1 MVKIEH
7 GHKFICL
14 LAVVIFLMSGA
25 CQIAPRVHAQGSPQT
40 PDTII
45 LIDSNFKLVNL
56 YEKALDKNFTIH
68 IFIPGA
74 SNNSTYYY
82 SIRVDNNIT
91 NGSMNNYLAQ
101 SYLVNVSRIGIIEIM
116 LDNQSRLLWT
126 NIRIMAGVT
135 QTQIDNGASPFTISL
150 LPSQW
155 TSKEWRI
162 FYAMITSALICSFIA
177 YRLVTSYRKAR
188 GVIEVR

>member
-14 LAVVIFLMSGA
+14 LAVIIILMSGA
-25 CQIAPRVHAQGSPQT
+25 CSIAPRVHAQGSPQS

-45 LIDSNFKLVNL
+45 LIDSNFKLINKF
-56 YEKALDKNFTIH
+56 ERALDKNFTIH

-74 SNNSTYYY
+74 SNNSSYNYI
-82 SIRVDNNIT
+82 IRVDNNT
-91 NGSMNNYLAQ
+91 VNGSMNNYFKK
-101 SYLVNVSRIGIIEIM
+101 SYLVNVSRLSIIEVKV
-116 LDNQSRLLWT
+116 NNESRLLWT
-126 NIRIMAGVT
+126 NIRIISGVT
-135 QTQIDNGASPFTISL
+135 QQQIDNGASPFTINL

-155 TSKEWRI
+155 TSKEWKI
-162 FYAMITSALICSFIA
+162 FYSMIVSALICSFIA